1 MSGDAP
7 PRVNDVSGT
16 LYAGT
21 SGFSYPTWRGGFY
34 PPDARPEDFLRRYAE
49 RLNSVELHGAFRRL
63 PAVQQFERWAQQT
76 PPPFRFAVKMSW
88 RISHGGDV
96 SLLPTFCERARA
108 LGDRLGPIYVKLE
121 RARDDGFLA
130 LLLDS
135 LDPALGYAFDFDHP
149 TWAEADEV
157 DGALDETGVARI
169 GRLEGTASFRY
180 LRLREPPYD
189 DAALAEWADRI
200 RPLLAGGL
208 DVYCYFRHEDD
219 PRGALAAE
227 RLLDLL
233 A

>member
-1 MSGDAP
+1 M
-7 PRVNDVSGT
+7 
-16 LYAGT
+16 
-21 SGFSYPTWRGGFY
+21 
-34 PPDARPEDFLRRYAE
+34 
-49 RLNSVELHGAFRRL
+49 ELHGAFRRL

-135 LDPALGYAFDFDHP
+135 LDPAFGYAFDLDHP
-149 TWAEADEV
+149 TWVADEADPV
-157 DGALDETGVARI
+157 LDRAGVARI
-169 GRLEGTASFRY
+169 GRLDGTAPFRY

-189 DAALAEWADRI
+189 DADLAGWAERI

-208 DVYCYFRHEDD
+208 DVYCSSATRTS
-219 PRGALAAE
+219 LAA
-227 RLLDLL
+227 RSPPSACSASWRSRPPPQPGCCRRDV
-233 A
+233 AAVS

>member
-1 MSGDAP
+1 MSGK
-7 PRVNDVSGT
+7 
-16 LYAGT
+16 LFAGT

-76 PPPFRFAVKMSW
+76 PPSFRFAVKMSW

-96 SLLPTFCERARA
+96 SLLPTFGERARA
-108 LGDRLGPIYVKLE
+108 LGDRLGPVYVKLE

-135 LDPALGYAFDFDHP
+135 LDPAFGYAFDLDHP
-149 TWAEADEV
+149 TWVADEADPV
-157 DGALDETGVARI
+157 LDRAGVARI
-169 GRLEGTASFRY
+169 GRLDGTAPFRY
-180 LRLREPPYD
+180 LRLRDPPYD
-189 DAALAEWADRI
+189 DDALADWAERI

-208 DVYCYFRHEDD
+208 DVYCYFRHEDE

-227 RLLDLL
+227 RLVRLL